1 MAELS
6 IDNINQIFNYSRYD
20 KNISLINK
28 ENYNLYLKLKEDAM
42 KIIFKYMTAYRI
54 NNDYTEYC
62 YNFELRN
69 RNNTYRKKKLIR
81 YYIQKYPEECLQEE
95 IKLFSTK
102 LRRPEL
108 SLPNPDE
115 PKTRRDL
122 KNILEQCTI
131 SEIFYTGW

>member
-1 MAELS
+1 MTELS

-20 KNISLINK
+20 KSISLINK
-28 ENYNLYLKLKEDAM
+28 ENYDLYLKLKENAK
-42 KIIFKYMTAYRI
+42 KIIFKYMTSYRI

-62 YNFELRN
+62 YNLEIRN

-81 YYIQKYPEECLQEE
+81 YYIQKYPEEHLQAE

-108 SLPNPDE
+108 LLPNPDE

-122 KNILEQCTI
+122 KNIL
-131 SEIFYTGW
+131 